1 MAVVTE
7 LSHRAEA
14 NYFFLGTVLKILGV
28 AYLAEFGAA
37 ICRDSGEVAVAKSGV
52 RGQDNNSR
60 AGLAH
65 NDSHSGVTHG
75 DYAQIGGEG
84 LKRLLCWL
92 AALTVILA
100 VWSGNARAEEDKPVE
115 NFLSWQETIDKLD
128 LQEME
133 QFKTSI
139 DGEISGY
146 LEHRSAREWI
156 NDFMTGQGLQPQKDC
171 RRFMEVLF
179 REVLANGQL
188 LGKILI
194 LTVISALLVNLQS
207 SFDQGVAKISSMAC
221 FLAISAIALGSFK
234 YVIRIGQVA
243 IESMSDLMTAV
254 LPQMMVLVTG
264 LGHIHTAGAIFP
276 LMMAACTAF
285 ARGIGL
291 IVFPLIALSAIL
303 NLAEQLTDTIKLERL
318 GKLLYT
324 LAEAIMGLMLTFF
337 VGILTL
343 RSIYGSVMDAITLR
357 TGKFVTDTF
366 FPIIG
371 GYLADAL
378 ETAAGYVVLLK
389 QAVGIMGLLTIFGIF
404 IFPVIKIGVIA
415 LIYKV
420 SSAVVEPLGDSRI
433 SQVLE
438 VMGNHLLLVLAAVAA
453 VGLMFFVLVAILVS
467 TGNSVILL
475 R

>member
-1 MAVVTE
+1 M
-7 LSHRAEA
+7 
-14 NYFFLGTVLKILGV
+14 
-28 AYLAEFGAA
+28 
-37 ICRDSGEVAVAKSGV
+37 
-52 RGQDNNSR
+52 
-60 AGLAH
+60 
-65 NDSHSGVTHG
+65 
-75 DYAQIGGEG
+75 
-84 LKRLLCWL
+84 KRLLCWL

-156 NDFMTGQGLQPQKDC
+156 NDFMTGQWDFNPKKIVGDLWKY
-171 RRFMEVLF
+171 FF

-389 QAVGIMGLLTIFGIF
+389 QAVGIMGLLSIFGIF

>member
-1 MAVVTE
+1 M
-7 LSHRAEA
+7 
-14 NYFFLGTVLKILGV
+14 
-28 AYLAEFGAA
+28 
-37 ICRDSGEVAVAKSGV
+37 
-52 RGQDNNSR
+52 
-60 AGLAH
+60 
-65 NDSHSGVTHG
+65 
-75 DYAQIGGEG
+75 
-84 LKRLLCWL
+84 KRLLCWL

-156 NDFMTGQGLQPQKDC
+156 NDFMTGQWDFNPKKIVGDLWKY
-171 RRFMEVLF
+171 FF

-404 IFPVIKIGVIA
+404 IFQVIKIGVIA

>member
-1 MAVVTE
+1 M
-7 LSHRAEA
+7 
-14 NYFFLGTVLKILGV
+14 
-28 AYLAEFGAA
+28 
-37 ICRDSGEVAVAKSGV
+37 
-52 RGQDNNSR
+52 
-60 AGLAH
+60 
-65 NDSHSGVTHG
+65 
-75 DYAQIGGEG
+75 
-84 LKRLLCWL
+84 KRLLCWL

-156 NDFMTGQGLQPQKDC
+156 NDFMTGQWDFNPKKIVGDLWKY
-171 RRFMEVLF
+171 FF

-371 GYLADAL
+371 GYLADAM

>member
-1 MAVVTE
+1 
-7 LSHRAEA
+7 
-14 NYFFLGTVLKILGV
+14 
-28 AYLAEFGAA
+28 
-37 ICRDSGEVAVAKSGV
+37 
-52 RGQDNNSR
+52 
-60 AGLAH
+60 
-65 NDSHSGVTHG
+65 
-75 DYAQIGGEG
+75 

-156 NDFMTGQGLQPQKDC
+156 NDFMTGQWDFNPKKIVGDLWKY
-171 RRFMEVLF
+171 FF

>member
-1 MAVVTE
+1 M
-7 LSHRAEA
+7 
-14 NYFFLGTVLKILGV
+14 
-28 AYLAEFGAA
+28 
-37 ICRDSGEVAVAKSGV
+37 
-52 RGQDNNSR
+52 
-60 AGLAH
+60 
-65 NDSHSGVTHG
+65 
-75 DYAQIGGEG
+75 
-84 LKRLLCWL
+84 KRLLCWL

-156 NDFMTGQGLQPQKDC
+156 NDFMTGQWDFNPKKIVGDLWKY
-171 RRFMEVLF
+171 FF

-318 GKLLYT
+318 GKLALYP
-324 LAEAIMGLMLTFF
+324 G
-337 VGILTL
+337 
-343 RSIYGSVMDAITLR
+343 
-357 TGKFVTDTF
+357 
-366 FPIIG
+366 
-371 GYLADAL
+371 
-378 ETAAGYVVLLK
+378 
-389 QAVGIMGLLTIFGIF
+389 
-404 IFPVIKIGVIA
+404 
-415 LIYKV
+415 
-420 SSAVVEPLGDSRI
+420 
-433 SQVLE
+433 
-438 VMGNHLLLVLAAVAA
+438 
-453 VGLMFFVLVAILVS
+453 
-467 TGNSVILL
+467 
-475 R
+475 

>member
-1 MAVVTE
+1 M
-7 LSHRAEA
+7 
-14 NYFFLGTVLKILGV
+14 
-28 AYLAEFGAA
+28 
-37 ICRDSGEVAVAKSGV
+37 
-52 RGQDNNSR
+52 
-60 AGLAH
+60 
-65 NDSHSGVTHG
+65 
-75 DYAQIGGEG
+75 
-84 LKRLLCWL
+84 
-92 AALTVILA
+92 
-100 VWSGNARAEEDKPVE
+100 
-115 NFLSWQETIDKLD
+115 
-128 LQEME
+128 
-133 QFKTSI
+133 
-139 DGEISGY
+139 
-146 LEHRSAREWI
+146 
-156 NDFMTGQGLQPQKDC
+156 
-171 RRFMEVLF
+171 
-179 REVLANGQL
+179 
-188 LGKILI
+188 
-194 LTVISALLVNLQS
+194 
-207 SFDQGVAKISSMAC
+207 
-221 FLAISAIALGSFK
+221 
-234 YVIRIGQVA
+234 
-243 IESMSDLMTAV
+243 
-254 LPQMMVLVTG
+254 
-264 LGHIHTAGAIFP
+264 
-276 LMMAACTAF
+276 
-285 ARGIGL
+285 
-291 IVFPLIALSAIL
+291 
-303 NLAEQLTDTIKLERL
+303 
-318 GKLLYT
+318 LYT

>member
-1 MAVVTE
+1 M
-7 LSHRAEA
+7 
-14 NYFFLGTVLKILGV
+14 
-28 AYLAEFGAA
+28 
-37 ICRDSGEVAVAKSGV
+37 
-52 RGQDNNSR
+52 
-60 AGLAH
+60 
-65 NDSHSGVTHG
+65 
-75 DYAQIGGEG
+75 
-84 LKRLLCWL
+84 KRLLCWL
-92 AALTVILA
+92 VALTVILA

-156 NDFMTGQGLQPQKDC
+156 NDFMTGQWDFNPKKIVGDLWKY
-171 RRFMEVLF
+171 FF

>member
-1 MAVVTE
+1 M
-7 LSHRAEA
+7 
-14 NYFFLGTVLKILGV
+14 
-28 AYLAEFGAA
+28 
-37 ICRDSGEVAVAKSGV
+37 
-52 RGQDNNSR
+52 
-60 AGLAH
+60 
-65 NDSHSGVTHG
+65 
-75 DYAQIGGEG
+75 
-84 LKRLLCWL
+84 KRLLCCL
-92 AALTVILA
+92 AALTVVLA
-100 VWSGNARAEEDKPVE
+100 LWSGHARAEEDKPE
-115 NFLSWQETIDKLD
+115 KNTLSWQETIDKLD
-128 LQEME
+128 LQKIE
-133 QFKTSI
+133 QFKTNI

-146 LEHRSAREWI
+146 LERRSAREWI
-156 NDFMTGQGLQPQKDC
+156 NDFMTGRWEFNPKEIAANLWKY
-171 RRFMEVLF
+171 FF

-194 LTVISALLVNLQS
+194 LAVIAALLVNLQS
-207 SFDQGVAKISSMAC
+207 SFDQGVAKISSLAC

-234 YVIRIGQVA
+234 YVIQIGQAA

-264 LGHIHTAGAIFP
+264 LGHIHTAAAIFP

-291 IVFPLIALSAIL
+291 IVFPLITLSAIL
-303 NLAEQLTDTIKLERL
+303 NLAEKMTDTIKLERL

-371 GYLADAL
+371 GYLSDAL

-389 QAVGIMGLLTIFGIF
+389 QAVGIMGLLTIFGICV
-404 IFPVIKIGVIA
+404 FPVLKIAVIA

-420 SSAVVEPLGDSRI
+420 SAAVVEPLGDSRI

-453 VGLMFFVLVAILVS
+453 VGLMFFILVAILVT